1 MKKLKALRGLFG
13 FMLFIVYGL
22 LAVTVIFPVIAT
34 VFLCAFAFGR
44 RVELSRKYETL
55 EDYPDLKATFVKFK
69 SKGCMLDGFFVVNKD
84 IKDYKAVIV
93 MAHGIGCSRANY
105 MARYDYFAGKGYIVF
120 AYDCTGT
127 CKSEGRDIKGLPQS
141 QLDLENAI
149 NYVGTIDELKGYRI
163 LVYGHSWG
171 GYAAA
176 TVLNNKKSAD
186 KITAVATLSGF
197 NDIWNIVY
205 YQVSKYTTKMIL
217 LAKPWLYLHFI
228 VFYGKRALYTGIKGI
243 NKYKG
248 DVLVMHSKDDKTV
261 RYLDSVAI
269 HQNECTNP
277 NARFVIFEDRG
288 HTLAR
293 PIEIENEIKRLNK
306 ENVST
311 LKRGKSNV
319 FEFNLNSYYEFADR
333 RRLNSVDSGFLDIV
347 ENFYSQALAKAEE
360 KTEC

>member
-1 MKKLKALRGLFG
+1 MKKKKALRVLFG
-13 FMLFIVYGL
+13 FGLFIIYGL
-22 LAVTVIFPVIAT
+22 LAVTIVVPVVAT
-34 VFLCAFAFGR
+34 IFLCAFAFGK
-44 RVELSRKYETL
+44 RVELSKKYETL
-55 EDYPDLKATFVKFK
+55 EDYPDLDATYVKFK
-69 SKGCMLDGFFVVNKD
+69 SKGCILDGFFVTNKN

-105 MARYDYFAGKGYIVF
+105 MARYDYFARKGYIVF

-149 NYVGTIDELKGYRI
+149 NYVGTVEELKNYKI

-176 TVLNNKKSAD
+176 TVLNNKKCAE
-186 KITAVATLSGF
+186 KITAVVTCSGF

-205 YQVSKYTTKMIL
+205 YQVAKYM
-217 LAKPWLYLHFI
+217 HFI
-228 VFYGKRALYTGIKGI
+228 VFYGKRALYTGIGGI

-261 RYLDSVAI
+261 RYHDSVAI
-269 HQNECTNP
+269 HKDKCTNP
-277 NARFVIFEDRG
+277 NAKFVIFEDRG

-293 PIEIENEIKRLNK
+293 PVEIENEIKEINK
-306 ENVST
+306 KNVST
-311 LKRGKSNV
+311 LKRGKTNV
-319 FEFNLNSYYEFADR
+319 FEHNLNVYYQFADR
-333 RRLNSVDSGFLDIV
+333 RRLNSVDEKFMDSV
-347 ENFYSQALAKAEE
+347 EEFYSQALKKAEE
-360 KTEC
+360 RA

>member
-1 MKKLKALRGLFG
+1 MKNKKALRVLFG
-13 FMLFIVYGL
+13 FGLFIVYGL
-22 LAVTVIFPVIAT
+22 LAVTIVVPVVAT
-34 VFLCAFAFGR
+34 IFLCAFAFGK
-44 RVELSRKYETL
+44 RVELSKKYETL
-55 EDYPDLKATFVKFK
+55 EDYPDLDATYVKFK
-69 SKGCMLDGFFVVNKD
+69 SKGCILDGFFVTNKN

-105 MARYDYFAGKGYIVF
+105 MARYDYFARKGYIVF

-149 NYVGTIDELKGYRI
+149 KYVGTVEELKNYKI

-176 TVLNNKKSAD
+176 TVLNNKKCAE
-186 KITAVATLSGF
+186 KITAVVTCSGF

-205 YQVSKYTTKMIL
+205 YQVAKYTTKMIL

-228 VFYGKRALYTGIKGI
+228 VFYGKRALYTGIGGI

-261 RYLDSVAI
+261 RYHDSVAI
-269 HQNECTNP
+269 HKDKCTNP
-277 NARFVIFEDRG
+277 NAKFVIFEDRG

-293 PIEIENEIKRLNK
+293 PVEIENEIKEINK
-306 ENVST
+306 KNVST
-311 LKRGKSNV
+311 LKRGKTNV
-319 FEFNLNSYYEFADR
+319 FEHNLNVYYQFADR
-333 RRLNSVDSGFLDIV
+333 RRLNSVDEKFMDSV
-347 ENFYSQALAKAEE
+347 EEFYSQALKKAEE
-360 KTEC
+360 RA